1 VLERSLQGLT
11 EAPAWDSGSGDR
23 NVPDRLASAPVA
35 ASLALKSGTAWRA
48 LPPRTAADT
57 LDWHRRHRSGPSWRF
72 DSNLTANRA
81 AGRDVLG
88 WAIAIRSER
97 VMLLVVGLQSQHSK
111 QEGRM
116 ARTMPQRGRQA
127 EQRRLLEQAQ
137 REPGVADAIEAYE
150 RVASLTTGL
159 RREVTT
165 RYSTGGNFPT
175 GQPTA

>member
-1 VLERSLQGLT
+1 
-11 EAPAWDSGSGDR
+11 
-23 NVPDRLASAPVA
+23 
-35 ASLALKSGTAWRA
+35 
-48 LPPRTAADT
+48 
-57 LDWHRRHRSGPSWRF
+57 
-72 DSNLTANRA
+72 
-81 AGRDVLG
+81 
-88 WAIAIRSER
+88 
-97 VMLLVVGLQSQHSK
+97 MLLVVGLQSQHSK

-150 RVASLTTGL
+150 RLASLTTGL

-175 GQPTA
+175 SQPTT